1 MTPTIRTTLSN
12 GLLVLLREVHTAP
25 VATFWAW
32 YRVGSRN
39 EVLGIT
45 GISHWVEHMLFKG
58 TPTLGKGELSRL
70 VNRHGGTWNG
80 FTWKDFTAYFETL
93 PAEHIS
99 LGIRIESDRMVNT
112 LFDPEEVESERTVI
126 ISEREGA
133 ENNPDFVLYEEVEA
147 AAYRVHPYRQAVIG
161 YKSDLRAI
169 TRDDLVRH
177 YRTYYTPRN
186 AVIVAVGDF
195 DGPSLLQQIRAAF
208 EPIAPGPV
216 APPVRGVEPPQEGE
230 RRVIVRRPGGA
241 VPVAQIV
248 FHAPPVADPDF
259 FPLLIADGV
268 LSGFKGPGVF
278 GGDGLG
284 ARSSRLYRALVE
296 TRLAVDAGSSYR
308 PAVDPTLFEIGLTLR
323 PDVAP
328 DRAEAAV
335 LRELARLAEQ
345 PIDEAELEKVRKQAR
360 AQWVYA
366 ADGVT
371 QQAVLLGSTE
381 IVAGGEFLEQFEERL
396 AAVTPPAVQEA
407 AARAFADR
415 NRTVGWYLPVTPHE
429 AAAVPEADGAVAL
442 GADRGGPTPAQGGVV

>member
-1 MTPTIRTTLSN
+1 MTPTVRTTLSN
-12 GLLVLLREVHTAP
+12 GLTVLLREVHTAP

-93 PAEHIS
+93 PAEHVG

-112 LFDPEEVESERTVI
+112 LFDPDEVESERTVI

-133 ENNPDFVLYEEVEA
+133 ENSPDFALYEEVEG
-147 AAYRVHPYRQAVIG
+147 AAYRVHPYRHAVIG

-186 AVIVAVGDF
+186 AIVVAVGAF
-195 DGPSLLQQIRAAF
+195 DSGVLLEQIRAAF
-208 EPIAPGPV
+208 EPISSGPP
-216 APPVRGVEPPQEGE
+216 APPIRGVEPPQEGE
-230 RRVIVRRPGGA
+230 RRVTLERPGGA
-241 VPVAQIV
+241 VPVCQMG
-248 FHAPPVADPDF
+248 FHAPAASDPDF

-278 GGDGLG
+278 GGNGLG
-284 ARSSRLYRALVE
+284 ARSSRIYRALVE
-296 TRLAVDAGSSYR
+296 TQLAVEAGSSFR
-308 PAVDPTLFEIGLTLR
+308 PSLDPALFEIGLTLR
-323 PDVAP
+323 PDVRP
-328 DRAEAAV
+328 ERAEAAV
-335 LRELARLAEQ
+335 LAELARIAGE
-345 PIDEAELEKVRKQAR
+345 PIDAAELEKVRKQAR

-366 ADGVT
+366 ADGVS
-371 QQAVLLGSTE
+371 QQAVLLGSSE
-381 IVAGGEFLEQFEERL
+381 VVAGGRFLEEFEARL
-396 AAVTPPAVQEA
+396 AAVTPRSVQDA
-407 AARAFADR
+407 AARVFDER
-415 NRTVGWYLPVTPHE
+415 NRTIGWYLPVDAPARAGSPHAAG
-429 AAAVPEADGAVAL
+429 AAAPAPAAGDG
-442 GADRGGPTPAQGGVV
+442 

>member
-1 MTPTIRTTLSN
+1 MGPRKNPNMTPTVRATLSN

-39 EVLGIT
+39 EVPGIT

-70 VNRHGGTWNG
+70 INRHGGTWNG

-93 PAEHIS
+93 PAEHIG

-112 LFDPEEVESERTVI
+112 LFDSGEVESERTVI

-133 ENNPDFVLYEEVEA
+133 ENSPDFALYEEVES
-147 AAYRVHPYRQAVIG
+147 AAYRVHPYRHAVIG

-169 TRDDLVRH
+169 TREDLVRH

-186 AVIVAVGDF
+186 AIVVAVGDF
-195 DGPSLLQQIRAAF
+195 DAPALLEQIRAAF
-208 EPIAPGPV
+208 EPIPSG
-216 APPVRGVEPPQEGE
+216 PPVPPIRGVEPPQEGE
-230 RRVIVRRPGGA
+230 RRVTLKRPGGA
-241 VPVAQIV
+241 VPVAQLV
-248 FHAPPVADPDF
+248 FHAPPVAHPDF

-296 TRLAVDAGSSYR
+296 TQLAVEAGSAYR
-308 PAVDPTLFEIGLTLR
+308 PSLDPGLFEIGLTLR
-323 PDVAP
+323 PDVRP
-328 DRAEAAV
+328 ERAESALLA
-335 LRELARLAEQ
+335 ELARIAEE
-345 PIDEAELEKVRKQAR
+345 PIDAAELEKVRKQAR
-360 AQWVYA
+360 AQWVYS

-381 IVAGGEFLEQFEERL
+381 VVAGGWFLEEFEQRL
-396 AAVTPPAVQEA
+396 AAVTPRAVQEA
-407 AARAFADR
+407 AARAFDER
-415 NRTVGWYLPVTPHE
+415 NRTVGWYLPVESPRP
-429 AAAVPEADGAVAL
+429 AAAQPAAAH
-442 GADRGGPTPAQGGVV
+442 GGD

>member
-1 MTPTIRTTLSN
+1 MGQSAAMTPTVRTTLSN

-39 EVLGIT
+39 EVPGVT

-93 PAEHIS
+93 PAEYVG
-99 LGIRIESDRMVNT
+99 LGIRIESDRIVNT
-112 LFDPEEVESERTVI
+112 LFDPDEVESERTVI

-133 ENNPDFVLYEEVEA
+133 ENNPEFALDEEVEA
-147 AAYRVHPYRQAVIG
+147 AAFRVHPYRHAVIG

-169 TRDDLVRH
+169 TRDELVRH

-186 AVIVAVGDF
+186 AVVVAVGDF
-195 DGPSLLQQIRAAF
+195 DAAALLEQIRTAF
-208 EPIAPGPV
+208 EPIPSGGPV
-216 APPVRGVEPPQEGE
+216 PPVRTVEPPQEGE
-230 RRVIVRRPGGA
+230 RRVVLRRPGGA
-241 VPVAQIV
+241 VPVGHV
-248 FHAPPVADPDF
+248 GFHAPPAAHADF

-278 GGDGLG
+278 GGNGLG

-296 TRLAVDAGSSYR
+296 TQLAVDVGSAYR
-308 PAVDPTLFEIGLTLR
+308 PSLDPTLFEIALTLR
-323 PDVAP
+323 PDVSP

-335 LRELARLAEQ
+335 LAELTRLAEQ
-345 PIDEAELEKVRKQAR
+345 PIDAAELEKVRKQAR

-381 IVAGGEFLEQFEERL
+381 IVAGGTFLAEFEERL
-396 AAVTPPAVQEA
+396 ASVTPRAVQDA
-407 AARAFADR
+407 AARVFDDR
-415 NRTVGWYLPVTPHE
+415 NRTVGWYLP
-429 AAAVPEADGAVAL
+429 AAGQPVSPTGAAS
-442 GADRGGPTPAQGGVV
+442 ANGGVA

>member
-1 MTPTIRTTLSN
+1 MTPTVRATLSN

-39 EVLGIT
+39 EVQGIT

-93 PAEHIS
+93 PAEHIG

-112 LFDPEEVESERTVI
+112 LFEPDEVESERTVI

-133 ENNPDFVLYEEVEA
+133 ENSPDFALYEEVEG
-147 AAYRVHPYRQAVIG
+147 AAYRVHPYRHAVIG

-169 TRDDLVRH
+169 TREDLVRH

-186 AVIVAVGDF
+186 AIVVAVGDF
-195 DGPSLLQQIRAAF
+195 DARSLLEQIRAAF
-208 EPIAPGPV
+208 EPIPSG
-216 APPVRGVEPPQEGE
+216 PPVPPIRGEEPPQEGE
-230 RRVIVRRPGGA
+230 RRVTLRRPGGA
-241 VPVAQIV
+241 VPVAQMV
-248 FHAPPVADPDF
+248 FHTPSVAHPDF
-259 FPLLIADGV
+259 FPLVIADGV

-296 TRLAVDAGSSYR
+296 TQLAVEAGSAYR
-308 PAVDPTLFEIGLTLR
+308 PALDPGLFEIGLTLR
-323 PDVAP
+323 PDVRP
-328 DRAEAAV
+328 ERAESALLA
-335 LRELARLAEQ
+335 ELARLADE
-345 PIDEAELEKVRKQAR
+345 PIEAAELEKVRKQAR

-381 IVAGGEFLEQFEERL
+381 VVAGGWFLEEFEQRL
-396 AAVTPPAVQEA
+396 AAVTPGAVQEA
-407 AARAFADR
+407 AARVFDDR
-415 NRTVGWYLPVTPHE
+415 NRTVGWYLPVESAESVAAEP
-429 AAAVPEADGAVAL
+429 AAAHGD
-442 GADRGGPTPAQGGVV
+442 D

>member
-1 MTPTIRTTLSN
+1 MTPTVRTTLSN
-12 GLLVLLREVHTAP
+12 GLTVLLREVHTAP

-93 PAEHIS
+93 PAEHVG

-112 LFDPEEVESERTVI
+112 LFDPDEVESERTVI

-133 ENNPDFVLYEEVEA
+133 ENSPDFALYEEVEG
-147 AAYRVHPYRQAVIG
+147 AAYRVHPYRHAVIG

-186 AVIVAVGDF
+186 AIVVAVGAF
-195 DGPSLLQQIRAAF
+195 DSGVLLEQIRAAF
-208 EPIAPGPV
+208 EPISSGPP
-216 APPVRGVEPPQEGE
+216 APPIRGVEPPQEGE
-230 RRVIVRRPGGA
+230 RRVTLERPGGA
-241 VPVAQIV
+241 VPVCQMG
-248 FHAPPVADPDF
+248 FHAPAASDPDF

-278 GGDGLG
+278 GGNGLG
-284 ARSSRLYRALVE
+284 ARSSRIYRALVE
-296 TRLAVDAGSSYR
+296 TQLAVEAGSSFR
-308 PAVDPTLFEIGLTLR
+308 PSLDPALFEIGLTLR
-323 PDVAP
+323 PDVRP
-328 DRAEAAV
+328 ERAEAAV
-335 LRELARLAEQ
+335 LAELARIAGE
-345 PIDEAELEKVRKQAR
+345 PIDAAELEKVRKQAR

-366 ADGVT
+366 ADGVS
-371 QQAVLLGSTE
+371 QQAVLLGSSE
-381 IVAGGEFLEQFEERL
+381 VVAGGRFLEEFEARL
-396 AAVTPPAVQEA
+396 AAVTPRAVQDA
-407 AARAFADR
+407 AARVFDER
-415 NRTVGWYLPVTPHE
+415 NRTIGWYLPVDAPARAGSPRAAG
-429 AAAVPEADGAVAL
+429 AAAPAPAAGDG
-442 GADRGGPTPAQGGVV
+442 